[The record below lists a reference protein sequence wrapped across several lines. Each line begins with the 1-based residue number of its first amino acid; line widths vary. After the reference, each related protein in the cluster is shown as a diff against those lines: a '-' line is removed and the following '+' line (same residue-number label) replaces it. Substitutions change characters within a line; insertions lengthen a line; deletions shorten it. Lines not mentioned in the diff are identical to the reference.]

1 MTEHDPTV
9 AVTYLRVS
17 TTRQM
22 DTGADVDA
30 EGNSIATQREA
41 CNTKAA
47 KLGAVVQ
54 QEFVEPGAS
63 AQTISKRPVF
73 KQMLTYLEEHPEVG
87 IVVIYVRSRAFRNL
101 SDAVITKRR
110 LEEMG
115 VKLVSSKEDFGEGIM
130 ADAMEAVTDIIN
142 EVQVRMNG
150 EDIKT
155 KMRHKAE
162 RGGTNGR
169 ARVGYLNVRIEQ
181 DGHQIN
187 SIGLDPERA
196 PLVKQAFELY
206 ATGDYSLQR
215 LQETMADLGLTTR
228 PTRSRPAGALS
239 MSQVHRMLQDPYYV
253 GLVPYKGET
262 FPGRHEAIITSE
274 LFERV
279 QKVVEDRSKP
289 GIRDRVLYHYLK
301 GLLFCSRCH
310 QRGRESRL
318 IYTEANGNGGVYE
331 YFKCRARFNGE
342 CDLPYLPAEDVE
354 WKVAD
359 HYGTL
364 RLDPAF
370 LTTLRETIEEGLADA
385 QEHTRELH
393 ASYTAQLAK
402 LDKQEERLLD
412 LAADGTMPQE
422 RIRTRLRDI
431 HLKRAAANE
440 GLTET
445 DEKLELGARH
455 IRRYTDLLED
465 PAEIYGRASDEAR
478 RDLNA
483 GTFERIFVDE
493 SGIAGDI
500 KTAIVADLHTAS
512 EALNGPERKRLPDVS
527 AGESLSTEAS
537 LLADLLRG
545 GWNRG
550 ALVREGGLEPPRPKT
565 LEPKSSA
572 SANSATRACGSHV
585 TRSLPSAGN
594 PSQRSPV
601 GYGRSSTIVLITSV
615 EVSRWTPGSTPST
628 SSCSRAYAS
637 MSAVRTRSR

>member
-1 MTEHDPTV
+1 MTEHDPTI

-22 DTGADVDA
+22 DTGSDVDA

-41 CNTKAA
+41 CNARAA

-73 KQMLTYLEEHPEVG
+73 KQLLSYLDEHPEVG
-87 IVVIYVRSRAFRNL
+87 LVIIYVRSRAFRNL
-101 SDAVITKRR
+101 GDAVITKRR

-115 VKLVSSKEDFGEGIM
+115 VKLVSAKEDFGEGIM

-181 DGHQIN
+181 DGRQIN
-187 SIGLDPERA
+187 SIALDPERA
-196 PLVKQAFELY
+196 PLIKQAFELY

-228 PTRSRPAGALS
+228 PTRSRPAGPLS
-239 MSQVHRMLQDPYYV
+239 MSQLHRMLQDPYYV

-262 FPGRHEAIITSE
+262 FPGRHEPIITTA

-279 QKVVEDRSKP
+279 QKVLEDRSKP

-301 GLLFCSRCH
+301 GLLYCSRCH

-318 IYTEANGNGGVYE
+318 IYTEAKGNGGTYE

-342 CDLPYLPAEDVE
+342 CDLPYLPVEDVE

-364 RLDPAF
+364 QLEPEF
-370 LTTLRETIEEGLADA
+370 LAMIRETIQEGLEDA
-385 QEHTRELH
+385 QAHTRGLH
-393 ASYTAQLAK
+393 ESYTAQLAK

-412 LAADGTMPQE
+412 LAADSSMPQE

-431 HLKRAAANE
+431 HLKRATANE
-440 GLTET
+440 GLTKT
-445 DEKLELGARH
+445 SEKLELGARH
-455 IRRYTDLLED
+455 IQRYTDLLQD
-465 PAEIYGRASDEAR
+465 PAEIYARASDEAR

-493 SGIAGDI
+493 TGIAGDV
-500 KTAIVADLHTAS
+500 KTVIVADLHTAS
-512 EALNGPERKRLPDVS
+512 EALDSTESKKLPDVS
-527 AGESLSTEAS
+527 VEELPPTEAS
-537 LLADLLRG
+537 LLSDLLRG

-550 ALVREGGLEPPRPKT
+550 ALVPKKGVEP
-565 LEPKSSA
+565 
-572 SANSATRACGSHV
+572 
-585 TRSLPSAGN
+585 
-594 PSQRSPV
+594 
-601 GYGRSSTIVLITSV
+601 
-615 EVSRWTPGSTPST
+615 
-628 SSCSRAYAS
+628 SRAA
-637 MSAVRTRSR
+637 RTGT